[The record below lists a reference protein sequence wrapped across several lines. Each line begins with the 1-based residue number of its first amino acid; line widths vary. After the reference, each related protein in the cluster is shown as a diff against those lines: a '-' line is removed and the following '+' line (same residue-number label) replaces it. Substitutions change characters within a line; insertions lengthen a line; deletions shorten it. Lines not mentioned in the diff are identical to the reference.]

1 MLFVSLLLYEYGGC
15 GPKTDVACTILDLM
29 EKQKEG
35 ERSHMLPET
44 STQRLADP
52 SYAVTPCYYVSRAD
66 VEARLRNTTARNW
79 LLAFREITSAGLART
94 TIASIMPRVGANHKT
109 PLIVLKPDR
118 DCLAPAFLA
127 CLNSFVLDF
136 CARQKLGGSS
146 FSYFIMRQ
154 LPIPDHSLF
163 GSQCPWD
170 HSETISDWIKSRVLE
185 LSFTSWDVAGF
196 GADFGALVPFKW
208 NEDRR
213 FQLRSELDA
222 AFFHIYQL
230 DRESSEYV
238 MDTFPLISAR
248 DLDRFGEYRTKRV
261 MIEIYDAMADAE
273 RSGTP
278 YQTRLDPPPADPRV
292 AHPAIP
298 EVTEQQ

>member
-1 MLFVSLLLYEYGGC
+1 
-15 GPKTDVACTILDLM
+15 
-29 EKQKEG
+29 
-35 ERSHMLPET
+35 
-44 STQRLADP
+44 
-52 SYAVTPCYYVSRAD
+52 
-66 VEARLRNTTARNW
+66 
-79 LLAFREITSAGLART
+79 
-94 TIASIMPRVGANHKT
+94 
-109 PLIVLKPDR
+109 
-118 DCLAPAFLA
+118 
-127 CLNSFVLDF
+127 
-136 CARQKLGGSS
+136 
-146 FSYFIMRQ
+146 
-154 LPIPDHSLF
+154 
-163 GSQCPWD
+163 
-170 HSETISDWIKSRVLE
+170 VLE

-208 NEDRR
+208 NEDWR

-222 AFFHIYQL
+222 AFFRIYQL

-261 MIEIYDAMADAE
+261 IIEIYDAMADAE